1 MKYQQIL
8 KVAIVSTLFIASGQ
22 VFADSHALKMEAK
35 KIIKEYVSTLQ
46 PALKKALNEG
56 GAAHAVEVCTTKS
69 PEINQSLSKKTGW
82 NITRVSL
89 KTRNPDAKPDA
100 FEQKVLQD
108 FDRRQ
113 AAGEDPVKMMHAQK
127 VGNEFRV
134 LKAMGV
140 AGLCLTCH
148 GEKVEPKVKA
158 MLKKYYPNDKALGYS
173 IGQIRG
179 AISLSKTL
187 K

>member
-1 MKYQQIL
+1 M
-8 KVAIVSTLFIASGQ
+8 
-22 VFADSHALKMEAK
+22 
-35 KIIKEYVSTLQ
+35 
-46 PALKKALNEG
+46 LKKAINEG
-56 GAAHAVEVCTTKS
+56 GAAHAVKVCSTKS
-69 PEINQSLSKKTGW
+69 AEINQSLSKKTGW

-100 FEQKVLQD
+100 FEQKVLED
-108 FDRRQ
+108 FDKRQ
-113 AAGEDPVKMMHAQK
+113 AAGEGALKMMHAQK
-127 VGNEFRV
+127 VGNKFRL

-140 AGLCLTCH
+140 EGLCLVCH
-148 GEKVEPKVKA
+148 GDKVEPEVKA
-158 MLKKYYPNDKALGYS
+158 MLKKYYPNDNATGYS